1 MPKQT
6 LEIGATIVVSKPELD
21 AILLSLSNLEY
32 DLEGPKVKDHT
43 VILGPIDSISDLPK
57 GYTSQEEPGK
67 YILSSTGKDNYFD
80 VTSGPQAWKKYF
92 FPPRAQ
98 LMIFQQDPAI
108 SPDWTLAN
116 VVEETPSYALIGVR
130 PCDLAGIHIQDKI
143 FLEGDHCDPIYR
155 DRREKAFI
163 LAANCTEPCETC
175 FCTSMGTG
183 PKAETGFDLSLTE
196 LKNHFLIEVGSEA
209 GSKLLTGMDWK
220 TADEKTLKEAD
231 DALQAAREKINL
243 NLPQPE
249 KLEKEL
255 LSNLEHP
262 QWDDVAGRC
271 LSCGSCTQVCP
282 TCFCWD
288 TTDVTKLPGDT
299 VIRERVW
306 DSCFNPDYTYV
317 SHGNTRPNTRARYR
331 QWLTHKFASWY
342 EQHGS
347 SGCVGCG
354 RCITWCP
361 AEINHLEEIAA
372 IREGEPS

>member
-1 MPKQT
+1 MPKQSP
-6 LEIGATIVVSKPELD
+6 EIGATIVISKLELD
-21 AILLSLSNLEY
+21 TVLKTLSNLEY
-32 DLEGPKVKDHT
+32 ALEGPKVKDHT
-43 VILGPIDSISDLPK
+43 VILGPIQSISDLPK

-67 YILSSTGKDNYFD
+67 YTLSSTGNDNYFE
-80 VTSGPQAWKKYF
+80 VTSGPQSWKKYF

-98 LMIFQQDPAI
+98 LMIFQQDPDK
-108 SPDWTLAN
+108 SPDWTTASA
-116 VVEETPSYALIGVR
+116 VEEAPCYALIGVR

-143 FLEGDHCDPIYR
+143 FLEGDRCDPIYH

-196 LKNHFLIEVGSEA
+196 LKDHFLIEVGSET
-209 GSKLLTGMDWK
+209 GSKVLTGLDWK
-220 TADEKTLKEAD
+220 TADERTLKEAA

-249 KLEKEL
+249 KLEIEL

-288 TTDVTKLPGDT
+288 TTDITKLPGDT

-317 SHGNTRPNTRARYR
+317 AHGNTRPNTRARYR

>member
-6 LEIGATIVVSKPELD
+6 PEIGVTIVVLKPELD
-21 AILLSLSNLEY
+21 TILKSLSNLEY
-32 DLEGPKVKDHT
+32 ELEGPKVKDHT
-43 VILGPIDSISDLPK
+43 VILGPIQSISDLPK
-57 GYTSQEEPGK
+57 GYTSQEGPGK
-67 YILSSTGKDNYFD
+67 YTLSSTGKDNYFD

-98 LMIFQQDPAI
+98 LMIFQQDPDK
-108 SPDWTLAN
+108 SSDWTLASAG
-116 VVEETPSYALIGVR
+116 EETPCYALIGVR
-130 PCDLAGIHIQDKI
+130 PCDLAGIQIQDKI
-143 FLEGDHCDPIYR
+143 FLEGDRCDPIYR

-163 LAANCTEPCETC
+163 LAANCTEPCGTC

-183 PKAETGFDLSLTE
+183 PKAEVGFDLSLTE
-196 LKNHFLIEVGSEA
+196 LKNHFLIEVGSKI
-209 GSKLLTGMDWK
+209 GSKVLTGLDWK
-220 TADEKTLKEAD
+220 TADKKILKQSDA
-231 DALQAAREKINL
+231 ALQAAREKINL

-249 KLEKEL
+249 KLADEL

-271 LSCGSCTQVCP
+271 LSCGSCTLVCP

-288 TTDVTKLPGDT
+288 ATDVTKLPGDT
-299 VIRERVW
+299 IIRERSW

-317 SHGNTRPNTRARYR
+317 AHGNTRPNTRARYR

-342 EQHGS
+342 EQYGS